1 MNSLTRLVSE
11 PLVDFGRNSCRSLS
25 SCRWCRHRRRHRRRR
40 RRRCR
45 RRRRRR
51 FLEVSHN
58 VEPSLTLE
66 AGVVVA
72 GLVDDRGR
80 AVDEQ
85 ANDGQHREEPEHL
98 GRMVSRLFLSQH
110 KRHSKL
116 DVLARDD
123 NFLFVLKLD

>member
-1 MNSLTRLVSE
+1 MK
-11 PLVDFGRNSCRSLS
+11 
-25 SCRWCRHRRRHRRRR
+25 
-40 RRRCR
+40 
-45 RRRRRR
+45 
-51 FLEVSHN
+51 VSHN

-123 NFLFVLKLD
+123 NFLFVLKVD